1 MATLRATTFLLGLI
15 CCTAA
20 AAQELRRAT
29 VWDLKLGRPLG
40 AQPPSDQFRGF
51 ACGANGGPP
60 RQPLSGWD
68 DFMRCPVEP
77 NGLREVYFE
86 YDDEYE
92 YIARARDLP
101 REIARWAGTTEAG
114 FPVIVSALIDDQATV
129 QGIRI
134 VTDPRPDHR
143 PDAMDANLKTRTDAY

>member
-51 ACGANGGPP
+51 ACGANG
-60 RQPLSGWD
+60 
-68 DFMRCPVEP
+68 
-77 NGLREVYFE
+77 
-86 YDDEYE
+86 
-92 YIARARDLP
+92 
-101 REIARWAGTTEAG
+101 EIR
-114 FPVIVSALIDDQATV
+114 
-129 QGIRI
+129 
-134 VTDPRPDHR
+134 
-143 PDAMDANLKTRTDAY
+143 